1 MRLAATL
8 ITVMVIAA
16 GLAIVS
22 PLFLPLNTPEVKQRV
37 MLCFDVLEP
46 ENSVQWCQ
54 NISNILNDK
63 NLPASVFFLGKVA
76 NQNPTCTTVFNG
88 KVDVGCKT
96 YNKVALAGIDDY
108 SVKLQEVED
117 GKAAVDEA
125 GKLDVKSFRAANGG
139 VDDDVYSLLSRC
151 GILADFSYNDH
162 YNIYENGQFVRYNAS
177 VYDGNTHSASFFL
190 NHAKSSKPIIIC
202 FDSNDSTVNIADFLS
217 KLQGSDLV
225 FVNASDLAGSPLT
238 GRR

>member
-1 MRLAATL
+1 MRVAATL

-22 PLFLPLNTPEVKQRV
+22 PLFLPLNSEVKQKV
-37 MLCFDVLEP
+37 MLCFDVLET

-54 NISNILNDK
+54 NISNILKSK
-63 NLPASVFFLGKVA
+63 NLPASIFILGKVA
-76 NQNPTCTTVFNG
+76 NQTPSCTTVFNG

-96 YNKVALAGIDDY
+96 YNKVALASIDDY
-108 SVKLQEVED
+108 SVKLQEIED

-125 GKLDVKSFRAANGG
+125 GKLDVKSFRAANGE
-139 VDDDVYSLLSRC
+139 VDDDIYSLLNRC
-151 GILADFSYNDH
+151 GVLADFSYKDH

-177 VYDGNTHSASFFL
+177 VYDGNTYSASFFL
-190 NHAKSSKPIIIC
+190 NHAKSSEPIIIC
-202 FDSNDSTVNIADFLS
+202 FDSSDSTVRVADFLS
-217 KLQGSDLV
+217 KLQSDDLV